1 MVLFIGGDSPGLD
14 PSRLR
19 LSGKGRGIFTNGGER
34 LRVGGLD
41 FGDGAFAS
49 SKEVFT
55 GT

>member
-1 MVLFIGGDSPGLD
+1 MLLFNGGESPGLD

-34 LRVGGLD
+34 FRVRGLD
-41 FGDGAFAS
+41 FSDGAFAS
-49 SKEVFT
+49 SKEVYT